1 MIAMSTTSLF
11 LDLHDLQRDGV
22 MVDTRLVLDDGDLS
36 IHWSML
42 DLYGYQQWWTGLGE
56 AGGDNVV
63 ILPGVSLAEAE
74 QFVDILYGRQNIL
87 SISNEHYTVIED
99 TGVTDEFVCN
109 NNCDNEDED
118 VKLHPLFNKLC
129 PFC

>member
-1 MIAMSTTSLF
+1 MFAKTTNSL
-11 LDLHDLQRDGV
+11 
-22 MVDTRLVLDDGDLS
+22 
-36 IHWSML
+36 
-42 DLYGYQQWWTGLGE
+42 
-56 AGGDNVV
+56 
-63 ILPGVSLAEAE
+63 SLAEAE
-74 QFVDILYGRQNIL
+74 QFVDFLYGRQNIL

-99 TGVTDEFVCN
+99 TGVTNEFVCN

>member
-11 LDLHDLQRDGV
+11 LDLHDLQRAGV

-36 IHWSML
+36 IHWAML

-63 ILPGVSLAEAE
+63 IFPWVSLAEAE
-74 QFVDILYGRQNIL
+74 
-87 SISNEHYTVIED
+87 
-99 TGVTDEFVCN
+99 
-109 NNCDNEDED
+109 
-118 VKLHPLFNKLC
+118 
-129 PFC
+129 